1 MDSPARRNPLRPPG
15 GVALELRESEASLNS
30 RADSPYTDLE
40 SNYGCGDSISNDGWN
55 QPSIERCM
63 SCISKLGKFP
73 KFFTYYVYHSYSK
86 TGAMSRS
93 STATVTMGQTLGT
106 PCWEH
111 TCDRHS
117 ISSSSDSSGWSQA
130 VTRPPQRPP
139 KPGTSSPSPKK
150 PAASLP
156 VSYDNYDVPKLPYP
170 VEPNLNEHYDTPRK
184 LKECIGFETVQRPCG
199 CILRIRQPEPERPC
213 VCQRLMSCWSAPEDS
228 VHAVYATV
236 DYSKKTYR

>member
-1 MDSPARRNPLRPPG
+1 
-15 GVALELRESEASLNS
+15 
-30 RADSPYTDLE
+30 
-40 SNYGCGDSISNDGWN
+40 
-55 QPSIERCM
+55 
-63 SCISKLGKFP
+63 
-73 KFFTYYVYHSYSK
+73 
-86 TGAMSRS
+86 MSRS
-93 STATVTMGQTLGT
+93 STATVTAGHTLGT

-139 KPGTSSPSPKK
+139 KPGSSSPSPKK
-150 PAASLP
+150 PAAP
-156 VSYDNYDVPKLPYP
+156 PPPSYDNYDVPKMPFP
-170 VEPNLNEHYDTPRK
+170 VVSITITGSILNFTIRNCFLQEPNQNEHYDTPRK
-184 LKECIGFETVQRPCG
+184 LKECLGFETVQKPCG